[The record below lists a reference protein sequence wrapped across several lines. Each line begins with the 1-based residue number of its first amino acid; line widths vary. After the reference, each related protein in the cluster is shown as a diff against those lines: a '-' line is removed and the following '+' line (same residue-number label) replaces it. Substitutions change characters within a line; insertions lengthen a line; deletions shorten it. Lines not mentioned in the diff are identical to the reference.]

1 MAISGEKR
9 IVSAEEGSFKKKV
22 GIMLCEIIK
31 INPDSQWFSDNGMEL
46 KEGSKATN
54 YLGVSDE
61 GNRTV
66 RLDFWVKEKKSGQLY
81 KVGYYLEDTVA
92 LTQSGDKTYYINS
105 QGNSSCVADESEL
118 KDWFK
123 KYDIRKAKK
132 GEKELYNFLR
142 AWLSDLDFRKD
153 GTVLELDMEKLFK
166 GNFKA
171 ISEQINGEY
180 AQPVVLPL
188 TIKTVQKEGDVK
200 EYMEIYNKA
209 VTPHYNMK
217 YFENKTYSE
226 EYLDKLRDREAK
238 KEKIKGHEEFIK
250 NLAGN
255 YGTKNFYSLK
265 PLHDYDPSE
274 NIVGKHENA
283 NVSKDDSDY

>member
-1 MAISGEKR
+1 MISGEKR
-9 IVSAEEGSFKKKV
+9 IVSSEEGKFVKKV
-22 GIMLCEIIK
+22 GIMLADVVA
-31 INPDSQWFSDNGMEL
+31 INPDSQWYSENGMEL
-46 KEGSKATN
+46 KEGSKATE
-54 YLGVSDE
+54 YLSKSED

-66 RLDFWVKEKKSGQLY
+66 RLDFWVREQKSNQLY
-81 KVGYYLEDTVA
+81 KVGYYLEDTIA
-92 LTQSGDKTYYINS
+92 LTQAGDKTYFINN
-105 QGNSSCVADESEL
+105 QGNSSCVASESDL

-123 KYDIRKAKK
+123 KYDYRKAKK

-142 AWLSDLDFRKD
+142 AWLSEIDFRKD
-153 GTVLELDMEKLFK
+153 GAVLELDLEKLFK
-166 GNFKA
+166 GNYKA
-171 ISEQINGEY
+171 ISEQIGGEY
-180 AQPVVLPL
+180 AMPVVLPV
-188 TIKTVQKEGDVK
+188 TIKTVQKDGDVK
-200 EYMEIYNKA
+200 EYQEVYNKA

-255 YGTKNFYSLK
+255 YGTKNFFSLK

-274 NIVGKHENA
+274 NIVGKHENVG
-283 NVSKDDSDY
+283 VSKDGSDY